1 LTRLLLPSI
10 MNMLVKRCVSNPLAK
25 LYYVNSVNG
34 LFRDKLPSYLIDG
47 GVSEWPMVTVLKTVE
62 KLSPKLNWFF
72 HIFHFVR
79 KFPLCPTMF
88 ATN

>member
-1 LTRLLLPSI
+1 LTSHSLPVIINLLKMSL
-10 MNMLVKRCVSNPLAK
+10 LKKVVSFSLAF
-25 LYYVNSVNG
+25 Y
-34 LFRDKLPSYLIDG
+34 DIDRFTNHILASG